1 MFLSTS
7 TDTIM
12 NSVSLHK
19 ARAVV
24 EKKSLKN
31 ISTECTTVYKCYQLN
46 GVLVD
51 IYVAFPDL
59 IFYKHVTTL
68 YLFRETYCEIYALFV
83 CLRYSVKRCDAT
95 LGHDSDE

>member
-1 MFLSTS
+1 MFLSTP
-7 TDTIM
+7 TDTVM

-31 ISTECTTVYKCYQLN
+31 ISTECTTLYKCYQLN

-59 IFYKHVTTL
+59 IFYMHVTTL
-68 YLFRETYCEIYALFV
+68 CLFRETYEIYALFV
-83 CLRYSVKRCDAT
+83 CLRYSVKRCHAT